1 MPVGA
6 GRMEVRIPL
15 DTTVDAVRVIVMFV
29 LVVVGTKTVVN
40 ALLDTV
46 VDTRVV
52 VKTPLDTIVEVIGL
66 VDTLTAVDDFVGL
79 RRDVSVPLDTTV
91 VAV

>member
-1 MPVGA
+1 
-6 GRMEVRIPL
+6 MEDRTPL
-15 DTTVDAVRVIVMFV
+15 DTTVDAVRVIVIFA

-40 ALLDTV
+40 VPLDTV

-52 VKTPLDTIVEVIGL
+52 VNTPLDTIVEAIGVFGTLRVIDG
-66 VDTLTAVDDFVGL
+66 FVEL